1 MPGTGVTA
9 PGAPA
14 AAGRDL
20 FDLVPGPLKAQV
32 DRWAQTA
39 GWRLV
44 WKADTDLVLDCGAS
58 FAGDF
63 AAATRGLFEGLHD
76 AGSPYR
82 ARLFHANRVI
92 IVEDR

>member
-1 MPGTGVTA
+1 MTA
-9 PGAPA
+9 PVAPA
-14 AAGRDL
+14 AAGRDR
-20 FDLVPGPLKAQV
+20 FDRAPGSLRAQV
-32 DRWAQTA
+32 DRWAQAA

-58 FAGDF
+58 FSGDF
-63 AAATRGLFEGLHD
+63 AAASRGLFEGLHD